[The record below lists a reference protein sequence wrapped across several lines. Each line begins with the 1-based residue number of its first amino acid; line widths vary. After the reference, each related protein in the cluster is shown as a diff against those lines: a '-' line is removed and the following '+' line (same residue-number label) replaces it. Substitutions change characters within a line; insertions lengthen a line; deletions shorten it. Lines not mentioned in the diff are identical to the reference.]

1 MAKIKVSILD
11 TRKHIPEL
19 NCMSPVFAREI
30 EDKKVAII
38 IRSGFTVVD
47 ASDLAPYGLDATGE
61 TPKKITRIAGPQAP
75 AASSESGATPQPGSA
90 SGTESSG
97 GAVRTRRSLRGSGLP
112 PEEESPSPVTTG
124 TTVTA
129 ESAAGRTEE
138 SAEAAM
144 ARISGNPEETIDH
157 L

>member
-19 NCMSPVFAREI
+19 NCMSPVYAREI

-61 TPKKITRIAGPQAP
+61 MPKKITRIAGPQA
-75 AASSESGATPQPGSA
+75 STESGAVSQPGST
-90 SGTESSG
+90 SGTEASG

-112 PEEESPSPVTTG
+112 PQEESPAPVTTG
-124 TTVTA
+124 TPVTA
-129 ESAAGRTEE
+129 ESAAGRAEE

-144 ARISGNPEETIDH
+144 ARHSGTPVETIDH

>member
-19 NCMSPVFAREI
+19 NCMSPIYAREI

-47 ASDLAPYGLDATGE
+47 ASDLAPYGLDPTGE
-61 TPKKITRIAGPQAP
+61 MPKKITRIAGPQA
-75 AASSESGATPQPGSA
+75 STESGAVSQPGST
-90 SGTESSG
+90 SGTEASG
-97 GAVRTRRSLRGSGLP
+97 GAVRNRRSLRGSGLP
-112 PEEESPSPVTTG
+112 PQEETSPSPVSG
-124 TTVTA
+124 PTVTA
-129 ESAAGRTEE
+129 ESASGRAEE

-144 ARISGNPEETIDH
+144 ARHTGTPVETIDH

>member
-19 NCMSPVFAREI
+19 NCMSPVYAREV

-61 TPKKITRIAGPQAP
+61 MPKKITRIAGPQA
-75 AASSESGATPQPGSA
+75 STESGATSQPGST
-90 SGTESSG
+90 SGTESAG

-112 PEEESPSPVTTG
+112 PEEESPAPVTTG
-124 TTVTA
+124 TPVTA
-129 ESAAGRTEE
+129 ESVSGRTEE

-144 ARISGNPEETIDH
+144 ARHSGTPVESIDH

>member
-47 ASDLAPYGLDATGE
+47 AADLTPYGLDPTGE
-61 TPKKITRIAGPQAP
+61 MPKKMTKTTTPPP
-75 AASSESGATPQPGSA
+75 AAPPA
-90 SGTESSG
+90 G
-97 GAVRTRRSLRGSGLP
+97 GAPGHSGP
-112 PEEESPSPVTTG
+112 
-124 TTVTA
+124 
-129 ESAAGRTEE
+129 
-138 SAEAAM
+138 
-144 ARISGNPEETIDH
+144 
-157 L
+157 

>member
-19 NCMSPVFAREI
+19 NCMSPVYAREI

-47 ASDLAPYGLDATGE
+47 ASDLAPYGLDPTGE
-61 TPKKITRIAGPQAP
+61 MPKKITRIAGPQA
-75 AASSESGATPQPGSA
+75 SSESGASSQPGSS

-112 PEEESPSPVTTG
+112 PEEESPAPVTTG

-129 ESAAGRTEE
+129 ESASGRAEE

-144 ARISGNPEETIDH
+144 ARHSGTPVESIGH

>member
-19 NCMSPVFAREI
+19 NCMSPVYAREI

-47 ASDLAPYGLDATGE
+47 ASDLAPYGLDPTGE
-61 TPKKITRIAGPQAP
+61 MPKKITRIAGPQA
-75 AASSESGATPQPGSA
+75 STESGVSSQPGST

-112 PEEESPSPVTTG
+112 PEEESPAPVTTG
-124 TTVTA
+124 TPVTA
-129 ESAAGRTEE
+129 ESASGRAEE

-144 ARISGNPEETIDH
+144 ARHSGTPVESIDH

>member
-19 NCMSPVFAREI
+19 NCMSPVYAREI

-47 ASDLAPYGLDATGE
+47 ASDLAPYGLDPTGE
-61 TPKKITRIAGPQAP
+61 MPKKITRIAGPQA
-75 AASSESGATPQPGSA
+75 STESGASSQPGST
-90 SGTESSG
+90 SGTEASG
-97 GAVRTRRSLRGSGLP
+97 GARTRRSLRGSGLP
-112 PEEESPSPVTTG
+112 PQEESPAPVTTG

-129 ESAAGRTEE
+129 ESASGRAEE

-144 ARISGNPEETIDH
+144 ARHSGTPVESIDH

>member
-19 NCMSPVFAREI
+19 NCMSPVYAREI

-47 ASDLAPYGLDATGE
+47 ASDLTPYGLDPTGE
-61 TPKKITRIAGPQAP
+61 MPKKITRIAGPQAS
-75 AASSESGATPQPGSA
+75 ASSESGASSQPGST

-112 PEEESPSPVTTG
+112 PEEESPAPVTTG

-129 ESAAGRTEE
+129 ESASGRAEE

-144 ARISGNPEETIDH
+144 ARISGTPVESIDH